1 MPRNLPLFLLLAAL
15 MAACGQKAQK
25 DCPPDDQAACMDSSL
40 GYDANIAA
48 ILNTRCT
55 PCHATGGVEMSIL
68 LTDYKHV
75 SSERM
80 TIGSQLVTCTMP
92 PDGSPQLTD
101 MERKQILDWLSCG
114 APQ

>member
-1 MPRNLPLFLLLAAL
+1 MPRCLPLFLLLAL
-15 MAACGQKAQK
+15 VTACGQKAGK
-25 DCPPDDQAACMDSSL
+25 DCPADEQAGCVDQSL

-48 ILNTRCT
+48 ILNDHCT
-55 PCHATGGVEMSIL
+55 PCHAAGGIEASIL

-75 SSERM
+75 SGERM